1 MKKCGAVTLKG
12 RRGKNEQTVL
22 FFAVLFQPVFGI
34 LYLIPSLDRFLCEVL
49 PASEFTHETYILVF
63 PLVAFQHAVDVFVV
77 FSFND
82 DQKSK
87 VLK

>member
-1 MKKCGAVTLKG
+1 MPG
-12 RRGKNEQTVL
+12 L
-22 FFAVLFQPVFGI
+22 FVSVFFQPVFGI
-34 LYLIPSLDRFLCEVL
+34 LYLIPALDRFFCEVF
-49 PASEFTHETYILVF
+49 PASQFAHETYILVF